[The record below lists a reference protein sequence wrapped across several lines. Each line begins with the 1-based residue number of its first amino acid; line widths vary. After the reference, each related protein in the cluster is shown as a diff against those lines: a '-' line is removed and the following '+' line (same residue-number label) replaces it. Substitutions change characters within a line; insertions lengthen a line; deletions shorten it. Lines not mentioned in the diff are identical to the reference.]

1 MKLGQKVEFKN
12 EFTIETLVL
21 KDKLTVK
28 KGDCAIV
35 TKNGFKMLSGDA
47 RGKIMSFNEHDE
59 EPREID
65 YENIAKLIY
74 QKLNNEYDISEF
86 ITDYDVDKK
95 YFIETIEEVIM
106 DIL

>member
-35 TKNGFKMLSGDA
+35 TKSGFKVLNGEA
-47 RGKIMSFNEHDE
+47 KGKIISFNKHDE
-59 EPREID
+59 EPSEID
-65 YENIAKLIY
+65 YENISKLIY

-86 ITDYDVDKK
+86 ITDYDIDKK